1 MFETNEKEI
10 FKKLNQLIDNS
21 QSKYY
26 NYPVA
31 AILECSDGKLYP
43 GVNIETSSPQ
53 AGICAERCAIFAALA
68 DGYKKENFK
77 TIYLLN
83 KTENI
88 ITPCFICRQALSD
101 YCNLNLEIVSFNTL
115 GNSKTYLLKEL
126 VPNAFGED
134 DLNWK
139 VDI

>member
-1 MFETNEKEI
+1 MFEINEEKI
-10 FKKLNQLIDNS
+10 FIKLNQLIENS

-31 AILECSDGKLYP
+31 AILECSDGKVYP

-68 DGYKKENFK
+68 DGYKKEHFK
-77 TIYLLN
+77 KIYILN
-83 KTENI
+83 KTDNI

-101 YCNLNLEIVSFNTL
+101 YCNPNLEIVSFNIT
-115 GNSKTYLLKEL
+115 GANKKYLLKEL
-126 VPNAFGED
+126 TPNAFGED

-139 VDI
+139 VVM